1 MYWQLAW
8 QSLSAAKAVSLTSSA
23 LVCVSVL
30 CVVGA
35 EQSLGRLAHVVGT
48 LADGGVEYTAH
59 VDLARCPSCVRIRRG
74 SPYLQRVVHE
84 VRHAQVRV
92 FDNATGGRRGHAVP
106 VHCLV
111 ASGVPRGVM
120 WLGRRPATEWS
131 DAAGTA
137 TVVVGANL
145 ASFGRSG
152 GIRTSAGVWRIVG
165 YARARPSLSTNAD
178 ENGAIL
184 VPNRSPFTTL
194 CAKGS
199 PVWRLSARDSTT
211 LQSQIAGT
219 VDELRTAT
227 GMRPGTDTP
236 WHVQRTNRFD
246 AVVRK
251 LVQRF
256 RAWMLLVPVAV
267 ALLCG
272 AGLFGVQTLQSEQRT
287 AEFGIR
293 RAVGASR
300 AALLGQLVAE
310 AMSTGLMGVVTACL
324 LLWATGLL
332 AGTAVGAVESLL
344 LAIAVAM
351 ALTVAGQLIPG
362 VAALRAASIAQLEGR
377 GP

>member
-8 QSLSAAKAVSLTSSA
+8 QSLSAAKAVSLTSAA

-35 EQSLGRLAHVVGT
+35 EQSLQRLAHVVGT
-48 LADGGVEYTAH
+48 LADGGVEYTANI
-59 VDLARCPSCVRIRRG
+59 DIARCPSCVRIRRG
-74 SPYLQRVVHE
+74 SPYLQRLVHE
-84 VRHAQVRV
+84 VRHTQVRV
-92 FDNATGGRRGHAVP
+92 FDNATRQPRALVVP
-106 VHCLV
+106 VHCLA
-111 ASGVPRGVM
+111 ASSVPRGVM
-120 WLGRRPATEWS
+120 WLGRRLATEWS

-137 TVVVGANL
+137 TVVVGADI

-184 VPNRSPFTTL
+184 VPNRAPFMAL

-199 PVWRLSARDSTT
+199 PMWRLSAHDSTT
-211 LQSQIAGT
+211 LHSRIAGT
-219 VDELRTAT
+219 VAELRTAT

-236 WHVQRTNRFD
+236 WQVQRTDRFD

-251 LVQRF
+251 LIERF
-256 RAWMLLVPVAV
+256 RAWMLLVPVAI

-300 AALLGQLVAE
+300 TALLGQLVAE
-310 AMSTGLMGVVTACL
+310 ALATGLMGAVTACL
-324 LLWATGLL
+324 LLYATGLF
-332 AGTAVGAVESLL
+332 AGTAVGAMESLL
-344 LAIAVAM
+344 LAIVVAM
-351 ALTVAGQLIPG
+351 PLMVVGLLIPG